1 MDGDTIAV
9 ISFGSVHIYKKD
21 GTSWR
26 KIKRF
31 DGLGQSPVSM
41 EKNKVYVG
49 DESNKKVVV
58 FTMVV
63 DDNNNENNNN
73 WIQEDIL
80 SDATMFGLNLAVS
93 EQTLIVA
100 AVGSDGYGSAFS
112 YNDNSNNNKNEK
124 KKDVAKMLELDIA
137 PRNDYNAARSM
148 GFHGKNLVFGGNNNL
163 YLFVQ
168 SNDGSWRQSDRIE
181 LTRALVTMSD
191 PLYKDTVVVGVDP
204 PLYPFGRGGS
214 VIVYSIKNGKF
225 SKQQNIV
232 GLLGNNFGLS
242 VGLSE
247 NVLVVGSV
255 GEVYVYERSSWSSKQ
270 GFVFKQKI
278 KAENSKR
285 TDTSLFGQN
294 VVVDGDESILVGAY
308 LRDETEGSAYVFSR
322 KDNGKWTQDQELTGD
337 ESLVQYG

>member
-1 MDGDTIAV
+1 MNHHHYHHFHFPFLFLLIGFLSLVVVASSSSSSFKESNAHGFGLEIAMDGDTIAV

-181 LTRALVTMSD
+181 LTRALVTMS
-191 PLYKDTVVVGVDP
+191 
-204 PLYPFGRGGS
+204 RS
-214 VIVYSIKNGKF
+214 IV
-225 SKQQNIV
+225 
-232 GLLGNNFGLS
+232 
-242 VGLSE
+242 
-247 NVLVVGSV
+247 
-255 GEVYVYERSSWSSKQ
+255 
-270 GFVFKQKI
+270 
-278 KAENSKR
+278 
-285 TDTSLFGQN
+285 
-294 VVVDGDESILVGAY
+294 
-308 LRDETEGSAYVFSR
+308 
-322 KDNGKWTQDQELTGD
+322 
-337 ESLVQYG
+337 